1 MSYSVVID
9 TNIFISALL
18 SEGNAA
24 RHVLRMCFLNKL
36 NPLMGNA
43 LFLEYEALIG
53 RSKIF
58 KKSALPLKQR
68 QDFLDD
74 FLSTCNWVDIFYLWR
89 PNLRDEAD
97 NHLIELAVAGG
108 ADYIITGNIK
118 DFKESDLLFP
128 KIQVLDAHEFVTSI
142 KKGS

>member
-1 MSYSVVID
+1 
-9 TNIFISALL
+9 
-18 SEGNAA
+18 
-24 RHVLRMCFLNKL
+24 
-36 NPLMGNA
+36 MGNA
-43 LFLEYEALIG
+43 LFFEYEALIG

-58 KKSALPLKQR
+58 EKSALSLKQR
-68 QDFLDD
+68 QDFLDG
-74 FLSTCNWVDIFYLWR
+74 FLSTCNWVDIFYLWL

-118 DFKESDLLFP
+118 DFKDSDLLFP
-128 KIQVLDAHEFVTSI
+128 KIRVLDAHEFLSLI